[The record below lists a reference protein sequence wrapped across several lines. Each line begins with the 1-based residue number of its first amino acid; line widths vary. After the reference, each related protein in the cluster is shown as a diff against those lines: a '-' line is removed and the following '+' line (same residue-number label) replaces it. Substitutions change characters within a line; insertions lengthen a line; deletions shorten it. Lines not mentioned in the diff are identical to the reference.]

1 MTQTLIHTTR
11 IRGVTLLEMM
21 IAGVLVTIL
30 IAASFSLVST
40 TRRTTTLD
48 TARTE
53 LAQAA
58 HTQLTRLRGTPWD
71 NLKVGETTLSPDD
84 LRGLGLE
91 KEAEKTK
98 GQVRVR
104 DVEGLP
110 LREIEVHL
118 VYDSVMGPLEQ
129 TFSIWRGR

>member
-58 HTQLTRLRGTPWD
+58 HTQLTRLRATPWD

-91 KEAEKTK
+91 KEGEKTK